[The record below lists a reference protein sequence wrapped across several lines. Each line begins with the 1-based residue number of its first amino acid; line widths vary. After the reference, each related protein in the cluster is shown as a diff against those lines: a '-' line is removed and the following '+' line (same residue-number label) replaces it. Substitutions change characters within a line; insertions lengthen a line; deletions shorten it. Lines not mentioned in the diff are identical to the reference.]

1 MRRDSFKKAMSILAL
16 RDARIRRRGRR
27 GMSLVEVMV
36 VIAII
41 LTLMSVIGYGVMS
54 VFQNSR
60 VDTTKLQ
67 MARVAE
73 RYAAAEAHY
82 GPAAPHLLAAQMT
95 ETANE
100 LIFSAQP

>member
-1 MRRDSFKKAMSILAL
+1 MKTPLITK
-16 RDARIRRRGRR
+16 GRFR
-27 GMSLVEVMV
+27 VQIEDRVTLDEV
-36 VIAII
+36 
-41 LTLMSVIGYGVMS
+41 
-54 VFQNSR
+54 
-60 VDTTKLQ
+60 

-100 LIFSAQP
+100 LIFSEQS